1 MRAVHG
7 LFLAGQINGT
17 TGYEEAAAQGL
28 VAGCNAARR
37 AGQLDGIEF
46 DRSRCYLGV
55 MIDDLVSRG
64 VTEPYRM
71 FTSRSEFRLSLR
83 VDNADDRL
91 GAVAD
96 NTGLIGSGRA
106 ARRDARAAAIARF
119 RADLDSRSL
128 TPDEANRHGLHLKRD
143 GVRRTAFELLSHP
156 DISLVDLVR
165 IWPELGAAPGSVAE
179 RVACDAIY
187 AVYLDRQQAD
197 IDVYQRDRAIAL
209 PDDLDLDGLSGLSN
223 ELRAKLKSVRPGN
236 LAQASRMEG
245 MTPAA
250 LTLLAIQARRT
261 RRDAAGAVVVPDV
274 PVTAIQLPEAVP
286 E

>member
-1 MRAVHG
+1 
-7 LFLAGQINGT
+7 
-17 TGYEEAAAQGL
+17 
-28 VAGCNAARR
+28 
-37 AGQLDGIEF
+37 
-46 DRSRCYLGV
+46 
-55 MIDDLVSRG
+55 
-64 VTEPYRM
+64 
-71 FTSRSEFRLSLR
+71 LSLR
-83 VDNADDRL
+83 IDNADDRL

-96 NTGLIGSGRA
+96 RTGLIGVERA
-106 ARRDARAAAIARF
+106 RRRDARASAIHRF
-119 RADLDSRSL
+119 REELGRRTL

-156 DISLVDLVR
+156 DITLANLVP
-165 IWPELGAAPGSVAE
+165 IWPELSEAPAAVAE
-179 RVACDAIY
+179 RVACDAVY

-223 ELRAKLKSVRPGN
+223 ELRAKLKAVRPGN

-261 RRDAAGAVVVPDV
+261 RREAGGSSKVNTSELAMEGSGR
-274 PVTAIQLPEAVP
+274 AIGSRKQQQAVP